1 MKNAKTTPGYTL
13 KLALAALGVVFGD
26 IGTSPLYAVRESLSP
41 RHGIELSPESVLG
54 VLSLIFWSL
63 VVVISIKYL
72 IFVMQADNH
81 GEGGIMA
88 LTALVM
94 PREENAQRWRILA
107 TVVGIFGA
115 ALLYGDGMITP
126 AISVLS
132 AVEGLEVASPALSP
146 YVIPITLAILVGLF
160 LLQAR
165 GTGGVGKLFG
175 PVMLLWF
182 ATLAVLGVMQLVQ
195 NPAVLAALLPHH
207 AIGFLLHHGLRA
219 FLVLGS
225 VFLVVTG
232 GEALYADLGHFG
244 RAPIRIAWFFY
255 VFPALLLNYFGQGAL
270 LLRDPNAL
278 ESPFFLM
285 APAWAGYP
293 LVLLAAAAT
302 VIASQ
307 AVISG
312 SFSLTRQAIQLG
324 YLPRMRIVQTSSEE
338 RGQVYVPFVN
348 WTLMFLTLSLV
359 VGFRSSSNL
368 AGAYGVGVST
378 DMVFTTLLFSLIA
391 YKLWRWPGLGVGLM
405 FLAFITVDTSFWLTN
420 LIKVPQGGWVP
431 LVVAFTVYTLMSTWK
446 QGREALMRALH
457 TGSVSLEELVEN
469 LKEGR
474 YPRVPGTAVYMTAN
488 PRSAPDVL
496 LAHLHHH
503 GVLHERVVICSVRT
517 AERPRVLPERR
528 AFRKPVGEGIERL
541 ILIYGFMETPN
552 LTLEL
557 HERPDLGI
565 EPYESHFFLGRELV
579 VPTGRYM
586 PKWRELL
593 FSFMRRNAESPVI
606 YFRLPPERSLE
617 VGVFARI

>member
-1 MKNAKTTPGYTL
+1 MKNAKATPGYTL

-41 RHGIELSPESVLG
+41 RHGIAADPEAVLG

-63 VVVISIKYL
+63 VVVISVKYL
-72 IFVMQADNH
+72 IFVMRADNH

-94 PREENAQRWRILA
+94 PREENAERWRVVA
-107 TVVGIFGA
+107 TVLGIFGA

-146 YVIPITLAILVGLF
+146 YVIPITVAILIGLF

-165 GTGGVGKLFG
+165 GTGGVGRLFG
-175 PVMLLWF
+175 PVMLIWF
-182 ATLAVLGVMQLVQ
+182 ATLAVLGGVQLLQ
-195 NPAVLAALLPHH
+195 NPGVLAALWPHH
-207 AIGFLLHHGLRA
+207 AIGFLLAHGTRA

-270 LLRDPNAL
+270 ILRDPAAL
-278 ESPFFLM
+278 ESPFFHM

-348 WTLMFLTLSLV
+348 WTLMVLTLSLV
-359 VGFRSSSNL
+359 VGFKSSSNL

-391 YKLWRWPGLGVGLM
+391 YKLWRWPGLGVAAM
-405 FLAFITVDTSFWLTN
+405 FLAFLTVDTSFWLTN
-420 LIKVPQGGWVP
+420 LVKVPQGGWVP
-431 LVVAFTVYTLMSTWK
+431 LAVAFTVYTLMSTWK
-446 QGREALMRALH
+446 QGREVLARALH
-457 TGSVSLEELVEN
+457 TGTVSLEELVEN
-469 LKEGR
+469 LKSGS

-517 AERPRVLPERR
+517 AERPRVLPDRR

-557 HERPDLGI
+557 HERPDLEV
-565 EPYESHFFLGRELV
+565 EPYEAHFFLGRELV
-579 VPTGRYM
+579 VPAGRYM
-586 PKWRELL
+586 PRWREML
-593 FSFMRRNAESPVI
+593 FSLMRRNAESPVI
-606 YFRLPPERSLE
+606 YFHLPPERSLE